1 MFRIIFAA
9 ALLCEP
15 SIEFA
20 ETCIA
25 SPYGVGHGY
34 HGKRTASGAFFNTYV
49 TPLHRGGGAETF
61 NFSCWGVTSR
71 VRSSD

>member
-9 ALLCEP
+9 ALLRAP

-25 SPYGVGHGY
+25 SPYGAGHGY
-34 HGKRTASGAFFNTYV
+34 HGKRTASGAFFNTYATSPYTV
-49 TPLHRGGGAETF
+49 AGALRPLIFMLGRDI
-61 NFSCWGVTSR
+61 TS
-71 VRSSD
+71 RSSD